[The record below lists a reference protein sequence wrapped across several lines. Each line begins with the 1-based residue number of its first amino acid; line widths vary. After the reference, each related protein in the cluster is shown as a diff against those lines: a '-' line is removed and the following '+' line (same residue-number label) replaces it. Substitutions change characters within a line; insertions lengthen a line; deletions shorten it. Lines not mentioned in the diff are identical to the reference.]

1 VLASQRTISS
11 GDRDRRKLPRDL
23 SRGAV
28 SVWHEG
34 GGVESDS
41 SDETPSGHLFTC
53 PDSFSDVFGGL
64 KLVGL
69 ASRCFARSSKR

>member
-11 GDRDRRKLPRDL
+11 GDRDRGKLPRAL
-23 SRGAV
+23 SRRMV

-41 SDETPSGHLFTC
+41 SVEAPSGYLFTC

-69 ASRCFARSSKR
+69 VSRCFARSSRR